1 MDDPLITMSERSFN
15 RSIRIY
21 GALCLSIGAII
32 GLMIAKALT

>member
-1 MDDPLITMSERSFN
+1 MDEPLTISERAFN

-32 GLMIAKALT
+32 GLMIAKAMP